1 VQRPAIPA
9 DKADAQIAMIR
20 QKIGQYLVV
29 ERLGNGGMGSVYRG
43 VDETLGREVAL
54 KILDT
59 TIADSAAR
67 LRAEA
72 SALAR
77 LSHPGIATVYELL
90 EDDDRLVMV
99 MELVRG
105 QTLQSIL
112 DEVGVFSPRRAA
124 ELCMQ
129 ALAALSHAHAAGVV
143 HRDLKPG
150 NLMITESGSIKIMD
164 FGIARL
170 EGAINL
176 TNVGQ
181 MLGTPAYMA
190 PEQVLGHPVDGR
202 ADLYAMGVVFFRLV
216 TAAFPFRG
224 ENPFDMAQSQVTD
237 APAKASD
244 MRPDLPAWA
253 DDIVARAMAKAPA
266 RRFQSAM
273 EFHEAFA
280 RAIGEVPSQVTP
292 IAVPALERTEVMARP
307 DFSQPPSTLPEPI
320 ATSAPRRSHRAAL
333 TIATAAVVLAG
344 AAWMLGPFGAASSD
358 AQDNPP
364 IVADL
369 AEEKPGGAPTTTPIS
384 ATVEI
389 GGAGAPT
396 PSPAPDT
403 AKAAAASSGAK
414 STPLPAVGAPAK
426 PVLPPA
432 SFKNVKL
439 LTVNGSRST
448 ASDAILHFSD
458 AEISVQ
464 SSDAKIEAT
473 ALGYPQIAKATYVRA
488 RDPQWDPLF
497 SAPAGKIDVPGILGR
512 SRHWLVLQSKDAY
525 VILRLD
531 GEDRLDVLKAFEERT
546 GIIVERPVVK

>member
-1 VQRPAIPA
+1 MVR
-9 DKADAQIAMIR
+9 K
-20 QKIGQYLVV
+20 KIGQYLVI

-54 KILDT
+54 KILNT
-59 TIADSAAR
+59 AVADSAAR

-105 QTLQSIL
+105 QTLQYIL

-150 NLMITESGSIKIMD
+150 NLMITETGSIKIMD

-170 EGAINL
+170 EGAVNL

-190 PEQVLGHPVDGR
+190 PEQVLGHPVDAR
-202 ADLYAMGVVFFRLV
+202 ADLYAMGVVFFRLI

-224 ENPFDMAQSQVTD
+224 ENPFDMAQAQVKD

-244 MRPDLPAWA
+244 MRPDLPAWT
-253 DDIVARAMAKAPA
+253 DEVVARAMAKAPA
-266 RRFQSAM
+266 QRFQSAM

-280 RAIGEVPSQVTP
+280 RAIGEAPSQVTP
-292 IAVPALERTEVMARP
+292 IAVPVLERTEVMERP
-307 DFSQPPSTLPEPI
+307 DFSQPPSAAPQAIVTKAPKSSHTASAI
-320 ATSAPRRSHRAAL
+320 AV
-333 TIATAAVVLAG
+333 AVAVLAG
-344 AAWMLGPFGAASSD
+344 AVWMLAPFGAGAAD
-358 AQDNPP
+358 AQDDPAS
-364 IVADL
+364 VASL
-369 AEEKPGGAPTTTPIS
+369 PEVKPDSAPTTVPMS
-384 ATVEI
+384 ATVDS
-389 GGAGAPT
+389 GVAPAPT
-396 PSPAPDT
+396 LTPD
-403 AKAAAASSGAK
+403 ASKAAATSSRAK
-414 STPLPAVGAPAK
+414 PTPPPAAGSAPPK
-426 PVLPPA
+426 PVLPPV
-432 SFKNVKL
+432 SFKSVKL
-439 LTVNGSRST
+439 LTVNGARST
-448 ASDAILHFSD
+448 ASDAALLFD
-458 AEISVQ
+458 EAEISVQ
-464 SSDAKIEAT
+464 SADKKVGAT
-473 ALGYPQIAKATYVRA
+473 ALPYPQIAKATYVHA
-488 RDPQWDPLF
+488 RDPHWDPLL

-531 GEDRLDVLKAFEERT
+531 GDDRLNVLKAFEERT
-546 GIIVERPVVK
+546 GIVVERPVVKKPN

>member
-1 VQRPAIPA
+1 
-9 DKADAQIAMIR
+9 
-20 QKIGQYLVV
+20 
-29 ERLGNGGMGSVYRG
+29 
-43 VDETLGREVAL
+43 
-54 KILDT
+54 
-59 TIADSAAR
+59 
-67 LRAEA
+67 
-72 SALAR
+72 
-77 LSHPGIATVYELL
+77 
-90 EDDDRLVMV
+90 MV

-105 QTLQSIL
+105 QTLQYIL
-112 DEVGVFSPRRAA
+112 EEVGVFSPRRAA

-129 ALAALSHAHAAGVV
+129 ALAALAHAHAAGVV

-190 PEQVLGHPVDGR
+190 PEQVLGHPVDAR

-244 MRPDLPAWA
+244 MRPDLPVWA
-253 DDIVARAMAKAPA
+253 DEVVARAMAKAPA
-266 RRFQSAM
+266 QRFQSAM
-273 EFHEAFA
+273 EFHEAFS

-307 DFSQPPSTLPEPI
+307 DFSQPPSTAPQPI
-320 ATSAPRRSHRAAL
+320 ATKVPKRSQTASL
-333 TIATAAVVLAG
+333 TIAGAAAVLAG
-344 AAWMLGPFGAASSD
+344 AVWMLAPFGAGAAD
-358 AQDNPP
+358 AQDDPP
-364 IVADL
+364 SVETIPEVKLDS
-369 AEEKPGGAPTTTPIS
+369 APTTVPMS
-384 ATVEI
+384 ATVDT
-389 GGAGAPT
+389 GGRPAATST
-396 PSPAPDT
+396 PDA
-403 AKAAAASSGAK
+403 AKTAAASSRAK
-414 STPLPAVGAPAK
+414 PTPLPAAGSAPST

-448 ASDAILHFSD
+448 ASDAVLRFSD

-464 SSDAKIEAT
+464 SSDAKVEAT
-473 ALGYPQIAKATYVRA
+473 ALRYPQIAKATYVRA
-488 RDPQWDPLF
+488 RDPQWDPLL

-546 GIIVERPVVK
+546 GIVVERPVK

>member
-1 VQRPAIPA
+1 
-9 DKADAQIAMIR
+9 
-20 QKIGQYLVV
+20 
-29 ERLGNGGMGSVYRG
+29 MGSVYRG

-77 LSHPGIATVYELL
+77 LSHPGIATVFELL

-190 PEQVLGHPVDGR
+190 PEQVLGHPVDAR

-244 MRPDLPAWA
+244 IRPDLPAWA
-253 DDIVARAMAKAPA
+253 DDVIARAMAKAPA
-266 RRFQSAM
+266 QRFQSAM

-280 RAIGEVPSQVTP
+280 RAIGEPPSQVTP
-292 IAVPALERTEVMARP
+292 VAVPALERTEVMARP
-307 DFSQPPSTLPEPI
+307 DFSQPPSAAPRPI
-320 ATSAPRRSHRAAL
+320 ATTAPRRSRSTAL
-333 TIATAAVVLAG
+333 TIAAAALVLAG
-344 AAWMLGPFGAASSD
+344 AAWMFGPFGAAPSD
-358 AQDNPP
+358 AQDNPTG
-364 IVADL
+364 VADL
-369 AEEKPGGAPTTTPIS
+369 AEEKPGNLPTTVPVS
-384 ATVEI
+384 ATVDA
-389 GGAGAPT
+389 GGAGAQAHTPT
-396 PSPAPDT
+396 PTPDAAKPAG
-403 AKAAAASSGAK
+403 ASSGVK
-414 STPLPAVGAPAK
+414 PTPLPAAANAPSK

-448 ASDAILHFSD
+448 ASDAVVHFSD

-464 SSDAKIEAT
+464 SSDAKLEAT
-473 ALGYPQIAKATYVRA
+473 ALRYPQIAKATYVRA
-488 RDPQWDPLF
+488 RDPQWDPLL

-512 SRHWLVLQSKDAY
+512 ARHWLVLQSKDAY

-546 GIIVERPVVK
+546 GIVVERPVVK